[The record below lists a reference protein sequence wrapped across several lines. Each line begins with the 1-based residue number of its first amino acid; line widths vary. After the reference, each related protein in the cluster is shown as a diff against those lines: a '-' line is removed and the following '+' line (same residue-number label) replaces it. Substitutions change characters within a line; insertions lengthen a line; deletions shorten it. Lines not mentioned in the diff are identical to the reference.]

1 MPGSY
6 IPTDASNGG
15 DVVVG
20 LEYELTINGFEPVEV
35 FIFDVAN
42 NQVTPLTTFATA
54 GFAAAN
60 ASGFQP
66 EVSHDGTVV
75 SSSIGGVNVGSFD
88 VETTGVW
95 RQTAG
100 QPIGTGT
107 YTNVLEI
114 DAPNPSIAYDFYVN
128 NNSVVFPLGRGQGV
142 SGDGNVVTG
151 AYYRENIFNPPEP
164 PIQQGG
170 LMPLSFDLN
179 TSTATPLSGNG
190 PAIGLNGEALGAD
203 FDGNVVVGLYSNT
216 VRPAIWRDGVLY
228 APGNPDNSSSNG
240 GRAIAVSD
248 DGNTVAGFQ
257 YQTTAG
263 SNTYGQAVWHYDAGN
278 DEYVRT
284 NIGRLPGMTRGFA
297 EATGITADGKVVVGW
312 DLSLTLFQGGLPAG
326 AGDTGQGTF
335 WSEYTR
341 LVNIEDFL
349 DARGV
354 DTSGFEIGQVTGI
367 SPDGTTLTARAFLGQ
382 GAGAVVDNSIGLVI
396 DLTDTPL
403 SPEPNQQLLATA
415 LANFG
420 QTASYF
426 GDTYFGDWT
435 QDGLVNQNDIDFLR
449 SVLLACDFDDN
460 SLCNTA
466 DLNQMLAVGPVAP
479 GVSAQGLE
487 LYDLTNDGV
496 IDNTDVDEWLLIAA
510 IENGLGTAYKRGDAN
525 LNGTVDGEDFILW
538 NANKFSSSLQWNAG
552 DFNGDGVVD
561 GQDFLQWNANKFT
574 SSNAVPEPRLA
585 FAALV
590 ASLVLLRRRP

>member
-1 MPGSY
+1 MKHLTTTRVLLAALGLAVATPSLALDNGDLLFMPTPY

-20 LEYELTINGFEPVEV
+20 VEYSVNPGTGTFAIGDV

-42 NQVTPLTTFATA
+42 NQITPLATFEAS
-54 GFAAAN
+54 G

-75 SSSIGGVNVGSFD
+75 SGSFDVNVGSFD

-95 RQTAG
+95 RQAAG

-107 YTNVLEI
+107 YTNVLAI
-114 DAPNPSIAYDFYVN
+114 DAPDPSIANDFYVN
-128 NNSVVFPLGRGQGV
+128 SSSVSFPLGRGHGV

-151 AYYRENIFNPPEP
+151 AYYRENIFDFPNP

-170 LMPLSFDLN
+170 WMPLSFDLS

-190 PAIGLNGEALGAD
+190 PAVGLNGEVLGAD

-216 VRPAIWRDGVLY
+216 ILPAIWRDGVLY

-257 YQTTAG
+257 FQTTDG
-263 SNTYGQAVWHYDAGN
+263 INTRGQAVWHYDAGN

-284 NIGRLPGMTRGFA
+284 NIGRLPGMTQGSA
-297 EATGITADGKVVVGW
+297 EATGITADGRVVVGW
-312 DLSLTLFQGGLPAG
+312 DWSMQLLQGGQPAG

-335 WSEYTR
+335 WSEYTG

-354 DTSGFEIGQVTGI
+354 DTSFFEIGQVTGI
-367 SPDGTTLTARAFLGQ
+367 SPDGTTLTAWAFLGQ
-382 GAGAVVDNSIGLVI
+382 GTGASVGNSIGLII
-396 DLTDTPL
+396 DLTGTPL
-403 SPEPNQQLLATA
+403 APEADDDLRNAA
-415 LANFG
+415 IANFG
-420 QTASYF
+420 TAANYV
-426 GDTYFGDWT
+426 GDTYYGDWNQDGMVT
-435 QDGLVNQNDIDFLR
+435 QADLDILNALIDGVMGDLNGDLFVGIEDLDILLANWGDSVTPGSLIDGDANNDGLVNSLD
-449 SVLLACDFDDN
+449 LAIVQGN
-460 SLCNTA
+460 WGN
-466 DLNQMLAVGPVAP
+466 GVAP
-479 GVSAQGLE
+479 G
-487 LYDLTNDGV
+487 
-496 IDNTDVDEWLLIAA
+496 
-510 IENGLGTAYKRGDAN
+510 GT
-525 LNGTVDGEDFILW
+525 
-538 NANKFSSSLQWNAG
+538 
-552 DFNGDGVVD
+552 
-561 GQDFLQWNANKFT
+561 
-574 SSNAVPEPRLA
+574 VPEPTSLA
-585 FAALV
+585 LLGLGGMALT
-590 ASLVLLRRRP
+590 RRRRSHRHT